1 MIRDFP
7 DNKGIPNNSAVK
19 EPACNAG
26 NPGLIPEWGKSAGEG
41 IGYRFQYSWASLL
54 AQMVKNSPAI

>member
-7 DNKGIPNNSAVK
+7 DNKGIPNNSAIK

-41 IGYRFQYSWASLL
+41 IGYPL
-54 AQMVKNSPAI
+54 